1 MKSEYLLKNIG
12 AVDDKYIDE
21 LYTEMYAS
29 PRRRKHGSVNWLA
42 LAASLAIII
51 IGTLAMLTGIGNIEE
66 SDMTLC
72 SNRTQVMMAENTIV
86 MLDVNPSISMKVNDR
101 GIVVEVSAVNED
113 AEEISS
119 EFNFVGKDCNTA
131 ITEAVEVLQEHGYIT
146 ELKNS
151 MLITV
156 LDADSDKAETMR
168 NELVT
173 SICTYAENMDYG
185 LSILSQI
192 MQYDGE
198 LSDLAKEYS
207 ISGGKALLLEKICDK
222 YADFDFSRLAENNI
236 QTINQLFEYT
246 ELPEL
251 LYRIGSA
258 AGVVPSEYIP
268 ELGLEML
275 DCDDLLNFA
284 SAVSDFY
291 DKLCEYYDTSD
302 VAQHIGYVFKI
313 VEASSADGETLW
325 ALFAQ
330 SIMGTH
336 GAIINKGGSSVS
348 DWFTPENANQL
359 INFITAIIDAA

>member
-1 MKSEYLLKNIG
+1 MKSEYLLKSIG
-12 AVDDKYIDE
+12 NVDEKYIDE
-21 LYTEMYAS
+21 LYAEMYS
-29 PRRRKHGSVNWLA
+29 SSRKKRHNVNWGA
-42 LAASLAIII
+42 LAASFAIMVC
-51 IGTLAMLTGIGNIEE
+51 GTAAMLGGIGVVHD
-66 SDMTLC
+66 SQLTLS
-72 SNRTQVMMAENTIV
+72 SNRANIAMAENTVV
-86 MLDVNPSISMKVNDR
+86 MLDVNPSISMKINDR
-101 GIVVEVSAVNED
+101 GIVVDVTAENED
-113 AEEISS
+113 AEELYA
-119 EFNFVGKDCNTA
+119 ELDFVGKDCDTA
-131 ITEAVEVLQEHGYIT
+131 MTEAVSVLREHGYIT

-156 LDADSDKAETMR
+156 LDDDAERAESIR

-173 SICTYAENMDYG
+173 SVCTYAEGMDYG

-198 LSDLAKEYS
+198 LSQLANEYS

-222 YADFDFSRLAENNI
+222 YAGFDFSQLAANNI

-258 AGVVPSEYIP
+258 AGVVPSEYIH
-268 ELGLEML
+268 ELKLDSL

-330 SIMGTH
+330 SIKGAH
-336 GAIINKGGSSVS
+336 GAIINIGENGIS
-348 DWFTPENANQL
+348 DWFTPETVNQL
-359 INFITAIIDAA
+359 GDFITAIIDAA